1 MFTKLSACVMAA
13 LLAIGSAAAQSRIKD
28 LVSVKGVRGNQL
40 VGYGLVT
47 GLNNTGDRLNTV
59 GFTEESITSM
69 LDRIGVTFDDGNLLT
84 QNVAAVIV
92 TAELPPFAR
101 SGSRIDVNI
110 ASLGDA
116 RSLLGGTLVLTTLQG
131 VDGET
136 YAVAQ
141 GPVLTG
147 GFSAQGAASTV
158 TSGVPTVATL
168 PGGARVEKELPFEL
182 DELPV
187 VQFNLRNPDF
197 TTARRIEESVNN
209 ALADTLAVALDP
221 GTVEISIPDEFRRR
235 GGVARLISEI
245 ENLQVNPDTV
255 ARIVID
261 ERTGTIVIGD
271 EVRVSRVAVSQGNIT
286 IRVTETPVVSQPGPF
301 AQQGQTTVVPRTQI
315 DVGEEEEGRFQ
326 IVEESV
332 TLEDLV
338 TGLNALGVGPRD
350 IISILTAM
358 KSLGALRAELV
369 LQ

>member
-1 MFTKLSACVMAA
+1 MLRTFLAA
-13 LLAIGSAAAQSRIKD
+13 IAGLLAVATADAQTRIKD
-28 LVSVKGVRGNQL
+28 LVTVKGVRGNQL

-59 GFTEESITSM
+59 GFTEESIISM
-69 LDRIGVTFDDGNLLT
+69 LDRIGVTFEDGNLLT

-116 RSLLGGTLVLTTLQG
+116 RSLLGGQLVLTTLQG

-141 GPVLTG
+141 GPIVTG
-147 GFSAQGAASTV
+147 GFSAQGAASSV

-168 PGGARVEKELPFEL
+168 PGGAIVEKELDFEL
-182 DELPV
+182 DELPI

-197 TTARRIEESVNN
+197 TTASRVQDAVNRR
-209 ALADTLAVALDP
+209 LGDDLAVALDP
-221 GTVEISIPDEFRRR
+221 ATIEVAVPNAFRRR

-245 ENLQVNPDTV
+245 ENLQVSPDSI

-271 EVRVSRVAVSQGNIT
+271 DVRVSRVAVSQGNIT

-301 AQQGQTTVVPRTQI
+301 AQQGQTAIVPRTQV
-315 DVGEEEEGRFQ
+315 DVNEGDEGRFL
-326 IVEESV
+326 IVEDSV

-358 KSLGALRAELV
+358 RSLGALHAELIID
-369 LQ
+369 